1 MEWYAGHCRTCGR
14 GDAEDLIGERL
25 GVPRRKWLA
34 ADGSCESCGK
44 TWPDVSMCH
53 KCGGE
58 ATPGSRWRELKAPDI
73 EAPTIAL
80 LVQHAIRLGR
90 IEFRESGSVR
100 RAGVRRLLN
109 KLNQRTPYY
118 DAAWTELLTDWQ
130 TAFLTGQRVAHE
142 EMLKIPAKQSIQG
155 KAA

>member
-1 MEWYAGHCRTCGR
+1 MRWYAGHCRTCGR

-25 GVPRRKWLA
+25 GVPRRKWLSP
-34 ADGSCESCGK
+34 DGSCESCQE
-44 TWPDVSMCH
+44 TWPDVATCH
-53 KCGGE
+53 VCDGVAE
-58 ATPGSRWRELKAPDI
+58 PGNRWDELKAPDI

-80 LVQHAIRLGR
+80 LVQHAIGVGR

-100 RAGVRRLLN
+100 RAGVQRLLN

-118 DAAWTELLTDWQ
+118 DDAWTELLTDWQ

-142 EMLKIPAKQSIQG
+142 EMMKRGSKG
-155 KAA
+155 V